1 MFLSL
6 GFLLSKSS
14 LRDPSSIS
22 ILYAG
27 VREPLRFHLTYD
39 VSFIRR
45 LCPDSNQI
53 SGNRRLAVINEVTV
67 DISECF
73 IVIDRFDL
81 TEVNILI
88 PNIHK
93 ALAVRSQNTKLFIPP
108 KLLVPI
114 YHYINLRHR
123 NDRIATRHSLLAP
136 RQQPNL

>member
-93 ALAVRSQNTKLFIPP
+93 ALAEYKIVHTSEIIGAYLSLYQPEASQ
-108 KLLVPI
+108 
-114 YHYINLRHR
+114 
-123 NDRIATRHSLLAP
+123 
-136 RQQPNL
+136 